1 MKKWVLLL
9 FLIPVISLPAQEFHR
24 YKIKSG
30 KITYQIVRYSIH
42 SEIHFDSDGN
52 QQQKAELIPYVYQ
65 SQEYYWDNYGDV
77 SRNIVYQISGP
88 FGKPLP
94 EKKKLYEQ
102 LWKGNHRFY
111 YKKGVINDDPFYL
124 REKCL
129 KNKKLFKV
137 IGWFKMLY
145 PKAKLLGKEDV
156 LGKTGSRYKIDAYS
170 ERVLW
175 KGIVLKDISYSTN
188 GKGVRRGKE
197 RTKTAVK
204 IQIPFKTPEGFYH
217 PKWLQKYVN
226 EMNELR
232 DNE

>member
-1 MKKWVLLL
+1 MKKWFVLL
-9 FLIPVISLPAQEFHR
+9 FLIPVFSLPAQEFHR

-42 SEIHFDSDGN
+42 TEIHFDSDGN

-77 SRNIVYQISGP
+77 SRNIVYQISNP

-111 YKKGVINDDPFYL
+111 YKKGEVNDDPYYL
-124 REKCL
+124 REECL
-129 KNKKLFKV
+129 KNKKLFEAA
-137 IGWFKMLY
+137 GWFKIVN
-145 PKAKLLGKEDV
+145 PKAELLEKERVLGKE
-156 LGKTGSRYKIDAYS
+156 GNRYKLDEYS
-170 ERVLW
+170 EMVLW
-175 KGIVLKDISYSTN
+175 KGVVLKDISYSTN

-204 IQIPFKTPEGFYH
+204 IQIPFNTSSDFFDPQ
-217 PKWLQKYVN
+217 WLRKYIS
-226 EMNELR
+226 EMNTK
-232 DNE
+232 